1 MNSPNLILF
10 LQKINNDFLT
20 YIMNGITFFGYEMG
34 ITLIICIYIFGV
46 SFHKGFYILQ
56 ATFWTF
62 LTTDILKN
70 TFREA
75 RPFIQ
80 YESIKNLDFSIM
92 KEVQNGLVSFSFP
105 SGHASAI
112 TPTMTSM
119 ALTIRKKWFT
129 IVAVISVILVT
140 LSRLYLGVHF
150 PIDITAGIFLGL
162 SITLLFYIPLKN
174 ELSNNS
180 NLPFY
185 FINKSSNLILFII
198 FFILLPF
205 ILLFIPVYFDKS
217 NLGFLVGLN
226 SGYLLM
232 GFLYRDSKL
241 EYSKGIFKA
250 LSRILIGISFYLISR
265 FGLKAL
271 FGILI
276 PEKLVEQDYFRIT
289 RYFLTGFLTVGLCV
303 PVFIKLKLAFLK
315 YFNDKDKNEI
325 PK

>member
-1 MNSPNLILF
+1 MNSPDFILF
-10 LQKINNDFLT
+10 LQKISNDFLT
-20 YIMNGITFFGYEMG
+20 YIMNGITFFGYEVG

-56 ATFWTF
+56 VTFWTF
-62 LTTDILKN
+62 LTTDIFKN
-70 TFREA
+70 TFRVP

-80 YESIKNLDFSIM
+80 YETIKNLDFSIM
-92 KEVQNGLVSFSFP
+92 KEVENGLVSFSFP

-112 TPTMTSM
+112 TSTMTSM
-119 ALTIRKKWFT
+119 ALTVRKKWFT
-129 IVAVISVILVT
+129 LVAVISIALVT

-150 PIDITAGIFLGL
+150 PIDITAGTFLGL

-174 ELSNNS
+174 ELSDNS
-180 NLPFY
+180 NIPFN
-185 FINKSSNLILFII
+185 FVNKRLNLILFII

-232 GFLYRDSKL
+232 GFLYKNSKI

-250 LSRILIGISFYLISR
+250 VLRIFIGISFYLISR

-271 FGILI
+271 FGLLI

-289 RYFLTGFLTVGLCV
+289 RYFLTGFITVGLCV
-303 PVFIKLKLAFLK
+303 PVFIRLKLAFLE
-315 YFNDKDKNEI
+315 YFNDKDKYKI
-325 PK
+325 TK